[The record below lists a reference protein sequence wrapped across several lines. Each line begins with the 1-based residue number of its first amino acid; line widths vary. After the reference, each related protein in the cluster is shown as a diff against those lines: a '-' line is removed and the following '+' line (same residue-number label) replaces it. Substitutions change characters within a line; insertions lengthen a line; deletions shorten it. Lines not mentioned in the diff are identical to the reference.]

1 MRGHWGAAMAMQ
13 YASIRSVRVETA
25 EGGSWTRTF
34 RVGAVLQLC
43 KSEGLADHERLP
55 KLLTG
60 SAFYFLLP
68 LLSMRFSRPDTTCS
82 IKGIQNGSG
91 NRAFSY
97 VAICAFKV
105 NRAGW

>member
-1 MRGHWGAAMAMQ
+1 MGGHWGTARAMQ
-13 YASIRSVRVETA
+13 YASIRSVRVEAA

-43 KSEGLADHERLP
+43 KSEGLVDHERLP

-68 LLSMRFSRPDTTCS
+68 PWSTRFSRPDATCS
-82 IKGIQNGSG
+82 IKGVQNGSR

-97 VAICAFKV
+97 IAICAFKV